1 MNIKS
6 KRYIYLLLLLLSLGL
21 VGFSIFN
28 KIDVNKTVNVGDA
41 IDNLNGV
48 AVYHNGPTSNVLGRN
63 TVDGYNLGLKYQCV
77 EFVKRYYY
85 HHLHHKM
92 PDSWGHAK
100 SFFNQSVADG
110 AINKQ
115 RNLTQYTNPSASK
128 PQVDDILIFD
138 ENPDNEFGH
147 VAIISKVTNN
157 TIEIVQQNMP
167 KSRVNHTIMYKDNK
181 WTIVG
186 SDILGWLRKE

>member
-100 SFFNQSVADG
+100 SFFNKIIGKLLPVYFG
-110 AINKQ
+110 VCKQ
-115 RNLTQYTNPSASK
+115 MCIKITRSTAKLS
-128 PQVDDILIFD
+128 
-138 ENPDNEFGH
+138 
-147 VAIISKVTNN
+147 
-157 TIEIVQQNMP
+157 
-167 KSRVNHTIMYKDNK
+167 
-181 WTIVG
+181 
-186 SDILGWLRKE
+186 

>member
-1 MNIKS
+1 MKS
-6 KRYIYLLLLLLSLGL
+6 KRYIYLLFLLLSLGL
-21 VGFSIFN
+21 LGFSVFYKTDI
-28 KIDVNKTVNVGDA
+28 NKTVNIGDT

-85 HHLHHKM
+85 HHQHHKM

-100 SFFNQSVADG
+100 SFFNQSVSDG

-115 RNLTQYTNPSASK
+115 RNLTQYTNPSSSK

-138 ENPDNEFGH
+138 GNPTNEFGH
-147 VAIISKVTNN
+147 VAIISKVTKNK
-157 TIEIVQQNMP
+157 IEIVQQNMP